1 MRNIKIFKIGG
12 SILEKPEDYLQIARN
27 ILNNY
32 KRSKIC
38 IVTSAMKGRTDNLM
52 DVFKRAIPDIDFWN
66 FERFVPSGEIES
78 SILFESAFNY
88 LNVKSKAVLPW
99 MKEWPI
105 YISIESRNSIDDK
118 RNFKVLNLSQS
129 KVKKYLL
136 PLFQKYR
143 VIIIPGFVAK
153 DGKGRILTLGRGGSD
168 ISAILIA
175 ELLDVRE
182 VVFLKDTGGVLNT
195 TPGILRKTRKIK
207 HMESEELGIL
217 TSSGAKVL
225 NPIALKYA
233 ENIEEVKVVS
243 PELKRGTKV
252 EFKKGI
258 KICIED
264 EDFSVLTFVG
274 DDFPR
279 TPGILFKISK
289 ILYEKNISIYSTT
302 LSDNL
307 IAIYL
312 KQDDAEMGYK
322 LLSPL
327 IDEIENLKM
336 LNIKKGIK
344 KILLKSL
351 KFINEPGV
359 IKKIVTP
366 VAKEGINIWEIL
378 TVHTDIMV
386 FVEKKDVQRVFKIL
400 KNLFER
406 S

>member
-1 MRNIKIFKIGG
+1 
-12 SILEKPEDYLQIARN
+12 
-27 ILNNY
+27 
-32 KRSKIC
+32 
-38 IVTSAMKGRTDNLM
+38 
-52 DVFKRAIPDIDFWN
+52 
-66 FERFVPSGEIES
+66 
-78 SILFESAFNY
+78 
-88 LNVKSKAVLPW
+88 
-99 MKEWPI
+99 
-105 YISIESRNSIDDK
+105 
-118 RNFKVLNLSQS
+118 
-129 KVKKYLL
+129 
-136 PLFQKYR
+136 
-143 VIIIPGFVAK
+143 
-153 DGKGRILTLGRGGSD
+153 
-168 ISAILIA
+168 
-175 ELLDVRE
+175 
-182 VVFLKDTGGVLNT
+182 
-195 TPGILRKTRKIK
+195 
-207 HMESEELGIL
+207 
-217 TSSGAKVL
+217 L